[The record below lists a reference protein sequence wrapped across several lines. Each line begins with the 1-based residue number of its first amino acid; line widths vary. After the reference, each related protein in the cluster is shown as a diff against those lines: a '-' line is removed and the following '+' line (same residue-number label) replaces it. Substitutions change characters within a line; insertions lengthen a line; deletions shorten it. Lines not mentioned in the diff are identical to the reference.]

1 MAERQKS
8 VGIDLTEGKIL
19 PQLLRFVL
27 PLLLANVVQQL
38 YNTVDMVV
46 IGQFVGSAGSTG
58 VSNGGEIATLIT
70 FIATSLGSAGQIYV
84 AQLFGAKNHK
94 AISETLSTAMVF
106 VTALSLVMTV
116 LCIIFCDPMLR
127 WLNCPEEAFAQ
138 AHSYMVIVSLGL
150 PFVFGYNMVCGILRG
165 MGEAKRPLLFITVAA
180 VSNIVM
186 DLLLVAVIPLEAAGT
201 AIATVAAQL
210 ASFIASFIFLY
221 KKKDQFG
228 ISFNRESLT
237 VHRHHLA
244 VLLKLGIP
252 LTVQTA
258 LIHFTQIICVRRINA
273 YGMIAA
279 STNSIGKRVAKL
291 VNIFTSSVNQGSG
304 AMVGQNIGAKKY
316 DRVKK
321 IVWTSLLCAG
331 VCSLL
336 AICVAVFLPR
346 QALGLFIKHDDPNFE
361 AIMDLG
367 VVYMHISILVFAL
380 VPFQGAFQAVVTGCG
395 NARLAM
401 IGGLL
406 DGVVLRLG
414 ISFILAYTLNLGVRG
429 FFYGDALAHLGPLT
443 VSLIYYLTGRWK
455 TYSLLGSKSG
465 EQEK

>member
-1 MAERQKS
+1 MTQKR
-8 VGIDLTEGKIL
+8 VGVDLTDGKIL

-84 AQLFGAKNHK
+84 AQLFGAKAHRG
-94 AISETLSTAMVF
+94 ISETLSTAMVF
-106 VTALSLVMTV
+106 VTALSLVTTV
-116 LCIIFCDPMLR
+116 LCVAFCDPMLR
-127 WLNCPEEAFAQ
+127 WLNCPEEAFGQ
-138 AHSYMVIVSLGL
+138 ARSYMVIVSLGL

-186 DLLLVAVIPLEAAGT
+186 DLLLVAIIPLEAAGT
-201 AIATVAAQL
+201 AIATVCAQL

-221 KKKDQFG
+221 RKREQFG
-228 ISFNRESLT
+228 LSFDRGSLKL
-237 VHRHHLA
+237 HRHHLA

-252 LTVQTA
+252 LTMQTA

-279 STNSIGKRVAKL
+279 STNSIGKRVGKL
-291 VNIFTSSVNQGSG
+291 VNTFTSSVNQGSG

-316 DRVKK
+316 DRVTS
-321 IVWTSLLCAG
+321 IVRTSLLCAG
-331 VCSLL
+331 VCGLM
-336 AICVAVFLPR
+336 AIFIAIFLPR
-346 QALGLFIKHDDPNFE
+346 ETLGLFIRHDDPNFE
-361 AIMDLG
+361 AIMELG
-367 VVYMHISILVFAL
+367 VVYMHINILVFAMA
-380 VPFQGAFQAVVTGCG
+380 PFQGAFQAVVTGCG

-401 IGGLL
+401 LGGLL

-414 ISFILAYTLNLGVRG
+414 ISFLLAYTMNLGVRG

-443 VSLIYYLTGRWK
+443 VSAVYYFSGKWK
-455 TYSLLGSKSG
+455 TYSLLGQQGRKRR
-465 EQEK
+465 E